1 LATLLSVRQRFTKN
15 KNLFLAR
22 QRFNFDKTIIKVYTL
37 HYKMLWTRAMV
48 KIVKYLIMLFL
59 ITPFAGCS
67 PTREAS
73 TKDRAG
79 IMLLKPEEFTRNK
92 PYKPSKLKQKIHKK
106 AKKSLLKGSY
116 KTK

>member
-1 LATLLSVRQRFTKN
+1 MTE
-15 KNLFLAR
+15 
-22 QRFNFDKTIIKVYTL
+22 
-37 HYKMLWTRAMV
+37 
-48 KIVKYLIMLFL
+48 IVKYLILIFL
-59 ITPFAGCS
+59 MSVFAGCS

-73 TKDRAG
+73 YKDRAG
-79 IMLLKPEEFTRNK
+79 IMLLKPEEIARNK